1 MPMGQANSAYS
12 KNSSRTHFSSPGTR
26 HARPAPAIQGPLS
39 DQRFNELMN
48 KAKAFFSA
56 AEQEEGFQA
65 AQRASELAAEQA
77 KAQAEKHAAN
87 QARALAAKRAA
98 KEAAEQAA
106 AQAAAAAA
114 AKAASKVEKTA
125 KLAAARAARRE
136 KKKAIA
142 EILSTMTLWDIKVK
156 DLL

>member
-1 MPMGQANSAYS
+1 MQMGQANSAYS

-48 KAKAFFSA
+48 KARAFFSA
-56 AEQEEGFQA
+56 AEQEEVFQA

-77 KAQAEKHAAN
+77 KAQAEKHATN

-114 AKAASKVEKTA
+114 KAASKVEKA
-125 KLAAARAARRE
+125 AQLAAARAARRE